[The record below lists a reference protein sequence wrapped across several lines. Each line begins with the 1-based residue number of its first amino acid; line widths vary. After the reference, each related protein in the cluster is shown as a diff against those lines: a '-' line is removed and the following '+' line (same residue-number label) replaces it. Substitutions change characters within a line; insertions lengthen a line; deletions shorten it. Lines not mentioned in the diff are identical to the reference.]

1 MADLAMVALASSAC
15 LLYSGPAAEV
25 TRITAVTSRGPIL
38 EPIIACKLGPATSP
52 LRPLSGCSAHHS
64 SPSRQTVSHRRP

>member
-25 TRITAVTSRGPIL
+25 TRITALTSRGPIL
-38 EPIIACKLGPATSP
+38 VPIIARNLGPGDVPYSP
-52 LRPLSGCSAHHS
+52 AERL
-64 SPSRQTVSHRRP
+64 